1 MNEQTNRRAM
11 IRRMRAKSSLS
22 YPEVVHRFCG
32 YLRACAARE
41 IFSRLRLR
49 ARAVKR
55 QTDEL
60 SPAAKFF
67 SSTRGKS
74 GLALQAL

>member
-1 MNEQTNRRAM
+1 M

-22 YPEVVHRFCG
+22 YPEVFHRFCG
-32 YLRACAARE
+32 YLVPAAAPRNF
-41 IFSRLRLR
+41 FSLLRC

-60 SPAAKFF
+60 SLAAKNF
-67 SSTRGKS
+67 SQADREG
-74 GLALQAL
+74 GLALDVQLVVSQASA